1 MLKERFEMLTI
12 NFEDVTII
20 ILNRDRAM
28 WWRVYDGVRSFPF
41 VAQLSCTEKLD
52 LRVEEQDLIALL
64 ELF

>member
-28 WWRVYDGVRSFPF
+28 WWRVDDGVRFFSF